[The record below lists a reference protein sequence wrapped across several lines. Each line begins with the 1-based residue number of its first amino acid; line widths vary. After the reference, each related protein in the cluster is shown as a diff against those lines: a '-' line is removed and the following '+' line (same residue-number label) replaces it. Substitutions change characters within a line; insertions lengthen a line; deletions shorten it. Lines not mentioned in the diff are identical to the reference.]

1 MLSFKF
7 YYFENKKL
15 LKGLIVMKN
24 GLLLTIFLS
33 IVGIL
38 SAILINVYIGAA
50 VFVLIITLIIYLI
63 SQYKDE
69 QIMIDKLL
77 ILSREL
83 KEGNFDNRI
92 IYVKAKSKKLAEI
105 ADNLNNTI
113 DGLEAYLREIN
124 TSISCSQ
131 KGEFYRKALP
141 EGLKGIFAHN
151 IEFINK
157 ALANIE
163 VTARSTFKNALSKT
177 LMDLSLGNQNKDMSQ
192 ISSSLNQDISMMKNV
207 YDTVDAITHTA
218 TENGSEVDSLQSA
231 MGSLMDV
238 VNSSKDTV
246 QTFVANSQNITS
258 VVEVIRDIADQTNL
272 LALNAAIEA
281 ARAGE
286 HGRGFAVVADE
297 VRKLAERT
305 QRSTSEIS
313 IAIQTMQQDFV
324 NIQSGSEQVFNIV
337 SESEERI
344 NKFSQAFKRLEENS
358 SALGVNFE
366 SFAKRLILSVVK
378 IDHILYKS
386 NIYLNL
392 NGTQNFN
399 LESVDPI
406 SNLCQDQ
413 RAQGVINELSSE
425 TELNLAREFIKD
437 NAKKAI
443 EESSQNYI
451 DQKAY
456 DAIVSDI
463 KSLEQ
468 RSAEILAKLKI

>member
-1 MLSFKF
+1 M
-7 YYFENKKL
+7 
-15 LKGLIVMKN
+15 
-24 GLLLTIFLS
+24 
-33 IVGIL
+33 
-38 SAILINVYIGAA
+38 
-50 VFVLIITLIIYLI
+50 IYLLR
-63 SQYKDE
+63 QHKDE
-69 QIMIDKLL
+69 QIMIDNLL
-77 ILSREL
+77 VLCREL

-92 IYVKAKSKKLAEI
+92 IYVKTKSKKLAEI

-163 VTARSTFKNALSKT
+163 VTARSTFKNALSRT

-207 YDTVDAITHTA
+207 YDTVDAISHTA
-218 TENGSEVDSLQSA
+218 TENGSEVDSLQNA

-238 VNSSKDTV
+238 VNSSKETV

-358 SALGVNFE
+358 SALGVNFG

-392 NGTQNFN
+392 NGAQNFN

-406 SNLCQDQ
+406 SNLCQDE

-425 TELNLAREFIKD
+425 TELNLAKEFIKD

-443 EESSQNYI
+443 EESSQDYI

-456 DAIVSDI
+456 DAIVNDI

>member
-1 MLSFKF
+1 M
-7 YYFENKKL
+7 
-15 LKGLIVMKN
+15 VKN
-24 GLLLTIFLS
+24 GLLSTIFLS
-33 IVGIL
+33 VIGVLGVIFIHIFVG
-38 SAILINVYIGAA
+38 AII
-50 VFVLIITLIIYLI
+50 FVLIAVLMIYLLR
-63 SQYKDE
+63 QHKDE
-69 QIMIDKLL
+69 QIMIDKFLVL
-77 ILSREL
+77 CREL

-92 IYVKAKSKKLAEI
+92 IYVKTKSKKLAEI

-163 VTARSTFKNALSKT
+163 VTARSTFKNALSRT

-207 YDTVDAITHTA
+207 YDTVDAISHTA

-238 VNSSKDTV
+238 VNSSKETV

-358 SALGVNFE
+358 SALGVNFG

-392 NGTQNFN
+392 NGAQNFN

-406 SNLCQDQ
+406 SNLCQDE

-425 TELNLAREFIKD
+425 TELKLAKEFIKD

-443 EESSQNYI
+443 EESSQDYI

-456 DAIVSDI
+456 DAIVNDI

>member
-1 MLSFKF
+1 M
-7 YYFENKKL
+7 
-15 LKGLIVMKN
+15 MKN
-24 GLLLTIFLS
+24 GLLSTIFLS
-33 IVGIL
+33 VIGVLGVIFIHIFVGVI
-38 SAILINVYIGAA
+38 I
-50 VFVLIITLIIYLI
+50 FVLIAVLMIYLLR
-63 SQYKDE
+63 QHKDE
-69 QIMIDKLL
+69 QSMIDKLL
-77 ILSREL
+77 ILCREL

-92 IYVKAKSKKLAEI
+92 IYVKTKSKKLAEI

-163 VTARSTFKNALSKT
+163 VTARSTFKNALSRT

-207 YDTVDAITHTA
+207 YDTVDAISHTA
-218 TENGSEVDSLQSA
+218 TENGSEVDSLQNA

-238 VNSSKDTV
+238 VNSSKETV

-358 SALGVNFE
+358 SALGVNFG

-392 NGTQNFN
+392 NGAQNFN

-406 SNLCQDQ
+406 SNLCQDE

-425 TELNLAREFIKD
+425 TELNLAKEFIKD

-443 EESSQNYI
+443 EESSQDYI

-456 DAIVSDI
+456 DAIVNDI

>member
-1 MLSFKF
+1 M
-7 YYFENKKL
+7 
-15 LKGLIVMKN
+15 VKN

-33 IVGIL
+33 VIAVLGVIFIHNFVG
-38 SAILINVYIGAA
+38 AII
-50 VFVLIITLIIYLI
+50 FVLIAVLMIYLLR
-63 SQYKDE
+63 QHKDE
-69 QIMIDKLL
+69 QIMIDKFLVL
-77 ILSREL
+77 CREL

-92 IYVKAKSKKLAEI
+92 IYVKTKSKKLAEI

-163 VTARSTFKNALSKT
+163 VTARSTFKNALSRT

-207 YDTVDAITHTA
+207 YDTVDAISHTA

-238 VNSSKDTV
+238 VNSSKETV

-358 SALGVNFE
+358 SALGVNFG

-392 NGTQNFN
+392 NGAQNFN

-406 SNLCQDQ
+406 SNLCQDE

-425 TELNLAREFIKD
+425 TELNLAKEFIKD

-443 EESSQNYI
+443 EESSQDYI

-456 DAIVSDI
+456 DAIVNDI

>member
-1 MLSFKF
+1 M
-7 YYFENKKL
+7 
-15 LKGLIVMKN
+15 MKN
-24 GLLLTIFLS
+24 GLLSTIFLS
-33 IVGIL
+33 VIGVLGVIFIHIFVGVI
-38 SAILINVYIGAA
+38 I
-50 VFVLIITLIIYLI
+50 FVLIAVLMIYLLR
-63 SQYKDE
+63 QHKDE
-69 QIMIDKLL
+69 QSMIDKLL
-77 ILSREL
+77 VLCREL

-92 IYVKAKSKKLAEI
+92 IYVKTKSKKLAEI

-163 VTARSTFKNALSKT
+163 VTARSTFKNALSRT

-207 YDTVDAITHTA
+207 YDTVDAISHTA
-218 TENGSEVDSLQSA
+218 TENGSEVDSLQNA

-238 VNSSKDTV
+238 VNLSKETV

-358 SALGVNFE
+358 SALGVNFG

-392 NGTQNFN
+392 NGAQNFN

-406 SNLCQDQ
+406 SNLCQDE

-425 TELNLAREFIKD
+425 TELNLAKEFIKD

-443 EESSQNYI
+443 EESSQDYI

-456 DAIVSDI
+456 DAIVNDI

>member
-1 MLSFKF
+1 
-7 YYFENKKL
+7 
-15 LKGLIVMKN
+15 MKN

-33 IVGIL
+33 VIGVLGVIFIHIFVG
-38 SAILINVYIGAA
+38 AII
-50 VFVLIITLIIYLI
+50 FVLIAVLMIYLLR
-63 SQYKDE
+63 QHKDE
-69 QIMIDKLL
+69 QIMIDNFLVL
-77 ILSREL
+77 CREL

-92 IYVKAKSKKLAEI
+92 IYVKTKSKKLAEI

-163 VTARSTFKNALSKT
+163 VTARSTFKNALSRT

-207 YDTVDAITHTA
+207 YDTVDAISHTA

-238 VNSSKDTV
+238 VNSSKETV

-358 SALGVNFE
+358 SALGVNFG

-392 NGTQNFN
+392 NGAQNFN

-406 SNLCQDQ
+406 SNLCQDE

-425 TELNLAREFIKD
+425 TELNLAKEFIKD

-443 EESSQNYI
+443 EESSQDYI

-456 DAIVSDI
+456 DAIVNDI

>member
-1 MLSFKF
+1 M
-7 YYFENKKL
+7 
-15 LKGLIVMKN
+15 VKN

-33 IVGIL
+33 IIGVLGVIFIHIFVG
-38 SAILINVYIGAA
+38 AII
-50 VFVLIITLIIYLI
+50 FVLIAVLMVYLLR
-63 SQYKDE
+63 QHKDE
-69 QIMIDKLL
+69 QIMIDNFWFFC
-77 ILSREL
+77 REL

-92 IYVKAKSKKLAEI
+92 IYVKTKSKKLAEI

-163 VTARSTFKNALSKT
+163 VTARSTFKNALSRT

-207 YDTVDAITHTA
+207 YDTVDAISHTA

-238 VNSSKDTV
+238 VNSSKETV

-358 SALGVNFE
+358 SALGVNFG

-392 NGTQNFN
+392 NGAQNFN

-406 SNLCQDQ
+406 SNLCQDE

-425 TELNLAREFIKD
+425 TELNLAKEFIKD

-443 EESSQNYI
+443 EESSQDYI

-456 DAIVSDI
+456 DAIVNDI

>member
-1 MLSFKF
+1 M
-7 YYFENKKL
+7 
-15 LKGLIVMKN
+15 VKN
-24 GLLLTIFLS
+24 GLLSTIFLS
-33 IVGIL
+33 VIGVLGVIFIHIFVG
-38 SAILINVYIGAA
+38 AII
-50 VFVLIITLIIYLI
+50 FVLIAVLMIYLLR
-63 SQYKDE
+63 QHKDK

-77 ILSREL
+77 VLCREL

-92 IYVKAKSKKLAEI
+92 IYVKTKSKKLAEI

-163 VTARSTFKNALSKT
+163 VTARSTFKNALSRT

-207 YDTVDAITHTA
+207 YDTVDAISHTA

-238 VNSSKDTV
+238 VNSSKETV

-358 SALGVNFE
+358 SALGVNFG

-392 NGTQNFN
+392 NGAQNFN

-406 SNLCQDQ
+406 SNLCQDE

-425 TELNLAREFIKD
+425 TELNLAKEFIKD

-443 EESSQNYI
+443 EESSQDYI

-456 DAIVSDI
+456 DAIVNDI

>member
-1 MLSFKF
+1 M
-7 YYFENKKL
+7 
-15 LKGLIVMKN
+15 VKN

-33 IVGIL
+33 IIGIL
-38 SAILINVYIGAA
+38 GAIFFHIYIGVIIFILIA
-50 VFVLIITLIIYLI
+50 VLMIYLFR
-63 SQYKDE
+63 QYKDE
-69 QIMIDKLL
+69 QIMIDKFLVL
-77 ILSREL
+77 CREL
-83 KEGNFDNRI
+83 KGGNFDNRI
-92 IYVKAKSKKLAEI
+92 IYVKTKSKKLAEI

-163 VTARSTFKNALSKT
+163 VTARSTFKNALSRT

-238 VNSSKDTV
+238 VNSSKETV

-358 SALGVNFE
+358 SALGVNFG

-392 NGTQNFN
+392 NGAQNFN

-406 SNLCQDQ
+406 SNLCQDE

-425 TELNLAREFIKD
+425 TELNLAKEFIKD
-437 NAKKAI
+437 SAKKAI
-443 EESSQNYI
+443 EESSQDYI

-456 DAIVSDI
+456 DAIVNDI

>member
-1 MLSFKF
+1 M
-7 YYFENKKL
+7 
-15 LKGLIVMKN
+15 MKN
-24 GLLLTIFLS
+24 GLLSTIFLS
-33 IVGIL
+33 VIGVLGVIFIHIFVG
-38 SAILINVYIGAA
+38 AII
-50 VFVLIITLIIYLI
+50 FVLIAVLMIYLLR
-63 SQYKDE
+63 QYKDE

-77 ILSREL
+77 VLCREL

-92 IYVKAKSKKLAEI
+92 IYVKTKSKKLAEI

-163 VTARSTFKNALSKT
+163 VTARSTFKNALSRT

-207 YDTVDAITHTA
+207 YDTVDAISHTA

-238 VNSSKDTV
+238 VNSSKETV

-272 LALNAAIEA
+272 LALNASIEA

-358 SALGVNFE
+358 SALGVNFG

-392 NGTQNFN
+392 NGAQNFN

-406 SNLCQDQ
+406 SNLCQDE

-425 TELNLAREFIKD
+425 TELNLAKEFIKD

-443 EESSQNYI
+443 EESSQDYI

-456 DAIVSDI
+456 DAIVNDI

>member
-1 MLSFKF
+1 
-7 YYFENKKL
+7 
-15 LKGLIVMKN
+15 MKN
-24 GLLLTIFLS
+24 GFSLAIFLS
-33 IVGIL
+33 FLGIFG
-38 SAILINVYIGAA
+38 AIFVHAYIGA
-50 VFVLIITLIIYLI
+50 VIFVLIIALLFYLLLY
-63 SQYKDE
+63 YKDE
-69 QIMIDKLL
+69 QAMIDKLYDL
-77 ILSREL
+77 CKEL
-83 KEGNFDNRI
+83 KEGNFDNRV
-92 IYVKAKSKKLAEI
+92 IYVKTKSKKLAEI
-105 ADNLNNTI
+105 SDNLNNTI

-163 VTARSTFKNALSKT
+163 VTARSTFKNALSRT

-192 ISSSLNQDISMMKNV
+192 ISNSLNQDISAMKNV
-207 YDTVDAITHTA
+207 YDTVDNIQNTA
-218 TENGSEVDSLQSA
+218 TENGSEVDSLQNA
-231 MGSLMDV
+231 MASLMEV
-238 VNSSKDTV
+238 VNSSKETV

-324 NIQSGSEQVFNIV
+324 NIQSGSEQVFSIV

-344 NKFSQAFKRLEENS
+344 NKFSQAFKGLEENS
-358 SALGVNFE
+358 SALGRDFGA
-366 SFAKRLILSVVK
+366 FAKRLILSVVK

-392 NGTQNFN
+392 NGAQNFN
-399 LESVDPI
+399 LSSVDPI
-406 SNLCQDQ
+406 SNLCQDE
-413 RAQGVINELSSE
+413 RAKNVINELVPESD
-425 TELNLAREFIKD
+425 LNLAKEFIQD
-437 NAKKAI
+437 NAQKAI
-443 EESSQNYI
+443 EESAAEYI

-456 DAIVSDI
+456 DVIVKDI
-463 KSLEQ
+463 KALEQ
-468 RSAEILAKLKI
+468 KSADILDKLKL

>member
-1 MLSFKF
+1 M
-7 YYFENKKL
+7 
-15 LKGLIVMKN
+15 VKN

-33 IVGIL
+33 VIGVLGVIFIHIFVG
-38 SAILINVYIGAA
+38 AII
-50 VFVLIITLIIYLI
+50 FVLIAVLMIYLLR
-63 SQYKDE
+63 QHKDE
-69 QIMIDKLL
+69 QIMIDNFWVLC
-77 ILSREL
+77 REL

-92 IYVKAKSKKLAEI
+92 IYVKTKSKKLAEI

-163 VTARSTFKNALSKT
+163 VTARSTFKNALSRT

-207 YDTVDAITHTA
+207 YDTVDAISHTA

-238 VNSSKDTV
+238 VNSSKETV

-358 SALGVNFE
+358 SALGVNFG

-392 NGTQNFN
+392 NGAQNFN

-406 SNLCQDQ
+406 SNLCQDE

-425 TELNLAREFIKD
+425 TELNLAKEFIKD

-443 EESSQNYI
+443 EESSQDYI

-456 DAIVSDI
+456 DAIVNDI

>member
-1 MLSFKF
+1 M
-7 YYFENKKL
+7 
-15 LKGLIVMKN
+15 VKN
-24 GLLLTIFLS
+24 GLLLTIVLS
-33 IVGIL
+33 VIGVLGVIFIHIFVG
-38 SAILINVYIGAA
+38 AII
-50 VFVLIITLIIYLI
+50 FVLIAVLMIYLLR
-63 SQYKDE
+63 QHKDE
-69 QIMIDKLL
+69 QSMIDKLL
-77 ILSREL
+77 ILCREL

-92 IYVKAKSKKLAEI
+92 IYVKTKSKKLAEI

-113 DGLEAYLREIN
+113 DGLEACLREIN

-163 VTARSTFKNALSKT
+163 VTARSTFKNALSRT

-192 ISSSLNQDISMMKNV
+192 ISNSLNQDISMMKNV
-207 YDTVDAITHTA
+207 YGTVDAITHTA

-231 MGSLMDV
+231 MGTLMDV
-238 VNSSKDTV
+238 VNSSKETV

-358 SALGVNFE
+358 SALGVNFG

-392 NGTQNFN
+392 NGAQNFN

-406 SNLCQDQ
+406 SNLCQDE

-425 TELNLAREFIKD
+425 TELNLAKEFIKD

-443 EESSQNYI
+443 EESSQDYI

-456 DAIVSDI
+456 DAIVNDI

>member
-1 MLSFKF
+1 M
-7 YYFENKKL
+7 
-15 LKGLIVMKN
+15 MKN

-33 IVGIL
+33 IVGAL
-38 SAILINVYIGAA
+38 SAIFIHIYIGA
-50 VFVLIITLIIYLI
+50 VIFILIVALMIYLLRER
-63 SQYKDE
+63 KDE

-77 ILSREL
+77 FLCREL

-92 IYVKAKSKKLAEI
+92 IYVKTKSKKLAEI

-113 DGLEAYLREIN
+113 DELEAYLREIN

-163 VTARSTFKNALSKT
+163 VTAKSTFKNALSRT

-192 ISSSLNQDISMMKNV
+192 ISSSLNQDINMMKNV
-207 YDTVDAITHTA
+207 YDIVDTITHTA

-238 VNSSKDTV
+238 VNSSKETV

-324 NIQSGSEQVFNIV
+324 NIQSGSEQVFNVV

-366 SFAKRLILSVVK
+366 SFAKRLVLSVVK

-392 NGTQNFN
+392 NGAQNFN
-399 LESVDPI
+399 LESIDPI
-406 SNLCQDQ
+406 SNLCQDE

-425 TELNLAREFIKD
+425 TELNLAKEFIKD

-443 EESSQNYI
+443 EESSQDYI

-456 DAIVSDI
+456 DTIVNDI
-463 KSLEQ
+463 KSIEQ

>member
-1 MLSFKF
+1 M
-7 YYFENKKL
+7 
-15 LKGLIVMKN
+15 VKN

-33 IVGIL
+33 VIGVLGVIFIHIFVG
-38 SAILINVYIGAA
+38 AII
-50 VFVLIITLIIYLI
+50 FVLIAVLMIYLLR
-63 SQYKDE
+63 QHKDE
-69 QIMIDKLL
+69 SIMIDKLL
-77 ILSREL
+77 VLCREL

-92 IYVKAKSKKLAEI
+92 IYVKTKSKKLAET

-157 ALANIE
+157 TLANIE
-163 VTARSTFKNALSKT
+163 VTARSTFKNALSRT

-207 YDTVDAITHTA
+207 YDTVDAISHTA

-238 VNSSKDTV
+238 VNSSKETV

-358 SALGVNFE
+358 SALGVNFG

-392 NGTQNFN
+392 NGAQNFN

-406 SNLCQDQ
+406 SNLCQDE

-425 TELNLAREFIKD
+425 TELKLAKEFIKD

-443 EESSQNYI
+443 EESSQDYI

-456 DAIVSDI
+456 DAIVNDI

>member
-1 MLSFKF
+1 M
-7 YYFENKKL
+7 
-15 LKGLIVMKN
+15 MKN
-24 GLLLTIFLS
+24 GLLSTIFLS
-33 IVGIL
+33 VIGVLGVIFIHIFVGVI
-38 SAILINVYIGAA
+38 I
-50 VFVLIITLIIYLI
+50 FVLIAVLMIYLLR
-63 SQYKDE
+63 QHKDE
-69 QIMIDKLL
+69 QIMIDNFWVLC
-77 ILSREL
+77 REL

-92 IYVKAKSKKLAEI
+92 IYVKTKSKKLAEI

-163 VTARSTFKNALSKT
+163 VTARSTFKNALSRT

-207 YDTVDAITHTA
+207 YDTVDAISHTA
-218 TENGSEVDSLQSA
+218 TENGSEVDSLQNA

-238 VNSSKDTV
+238 VNSSKETV

-358 SALGVNFE
+358 SALGVNFG

-392 NGTQNFN
+392 NGAQNFN

-406 SNLCQDQ
+406 SNLCQDE

-425 TELNLAREFIKD
+425 TELNLAKEFIKD

-443 EESSQNYI
+443 EESSQDYI

-456 DAIVSDI
+456 DAIVNDI

>member
-1 MLSFKF
+1 M
-7 YYFENKKL
+7 
-15 LKGLIVMKN
+15 
-24 GLLLTIFLS
+24 
-33 IVGIL
+33 
-38 SAILINVYIGAA
+38 
-50 VFVLIITLIIYLI
+50 
-63 SQYKDE
+63 
-69 QIMIDKLL
+69 
-77 ILSREL
+77 
-83 KEGNFDNRI
+83 
-92 IYVKAKSKKLAEI
+92 
-105 ADNLNNTI
+105 
-113 DGLEAYLREIN
+113 
-124 TSISCSQ
+124 
-131 KGEFYRKALP
+131 
-141 EGLKGIFAHN
+141 
-151 IEFINK
+151 
-157 ALANIE
+157 
-163 VTARSTFKNALSKT
+163 TARSTFKNALSRT

-207 YDTVDAITHTA
+207 YDTVDAISHTA

-238 VNSSKDTV
+238 VNSSKETV

-358 SALGVNFE
+358 SALGVNFG

-392 NGTQNFN
+392 NGAQNFN

-406 SNLCQDQ
+406 SNLCQDE
-413 RAQGVINELSSE
+413 RAQRCVINELSSE
-425 TELNLAREFIKD
+425 TELKLAKEFIKD

-443 EESSQNYI
+443 EESSQDYI

-456 DAIVSDI
+456 DAIVNDI

>member
-1 MLSFKF
+1 
-7 YYFENKKL
+7 
-15 LKGLIVMKN
+15 
-24 GLLLTIFLS
+24 
-33 IVGIL
+33 
-38 SAILINVYIGAA
+38 
-50 VFVLIITLIIYLI
+50 
-63 SQYKDE
+63 
-69 QIMIDKLL
+69 
-77 ILSREL
+77 
-83 KEGNFDNRI
+83 
-92 IYVKAKSKKLAEI
+92 
-105 ADNLNNTI
+105 
-113 DGLEAYLREIN
+113 
-124 TSISCSQ
+124 
-131 KGEFYRKALP
+131 
-141 EGLKGIFAHN
+141 
-151 IEFINK
+151 
-157 ALANIE
+157 
-163 VTARSTFKNALSKT
+163 
-177 LMDLSLGNQNKDMSQ
+177 
-192 ISSSLNQDISMMKNV
+192 
-207 YDTVDAITHTA
+207 
-218 TENGSEVDSLQSA
+218 

-238 VNSSKDTV
+238 VNSSKETV

-305 QRSTSEIS
+305 QRSTNEIS

-358 SALGVNFE
+358 SALGVNFG

-392 NGTQNFN
+392 NGAQNFN

-406 SNLCQDQ
+406 SNLCQDE
-413 RAQGVINELSSE
+413 RAQGVVINELSSE
-425 TELNLAREFIKD
+425 TELNLAKEFIKD

-443 EESSQNYI
+443 EESSQDYI

-456 DAIVSDI
+456 DAIVNDI

>member
-1 MLSFKF
+1 M
-7 YYFENKKL
+7 
-15 LKGLIVMKN
+15 VKN

-33 IVGIL
+33 VIGVLGVIFIHIFVG
-38 SAILINVYIGAA
+38 AII
-50 VFVLIITLIIYLI
+50 FVLIAVLMIYLLR
-63 SQYKDE
+63 QYKDE

-77 ILSREL
+77 VLCREL

-92 IYVKAKSKKLAEI
+92 IYVKTKSKKLAEI

-163 VTARSTFKNALSKT
+163 VTARSTFKNALSRT

-207 YDTVDAITHTA
+207 YDTVDAISHTA

-238 VNSSKDTV
+238 VNSSKETV

-358 SALGVNFE
+358 SALGVNFG

-392 NGTQNFN
+392 NGAQNFN

-406 SNLCQDQ
+406 SNLCQDE

-425 TELNLAREFIKD
+425 TELNLAKEFIKD

-443 EESSQNYI
+443 EESSQDYI

-456 DAIVSDI
+456 DAIVNDI

>member
-1 MLSFKF
+1 
-7 YYFENKKL
+7 
-15 LKGLIVMKN
+15 MKN
-24 GLLLTIFLS
+24 GLFLAIFLS
-33 IVGIL
+33 ILGIL
-38 SAILINVYIGAA
+38 GAT
-50 VFVLIITLIIYLI
+50 FIHVLFGTVIFIFIVALMIYLLN
-63 SQYKDE
+63 QYKDE
-69 QIMIDKLL
+69 QIMIDKLSVL
-77 ILSREL
+77 CREL

-92 IYVKAKSKKLAEI
+92 IYVKTKSKKLAQI
-105 ADNLNNTI
+105 ANNLNNTI

-124 TSISCSQ
+124 TSIACSQ
-131 KGEFYRKALP
+131 KGEFYRKALA
-141 EGLKGIFAHN
+141 EGLKGIFAQN

-157 ALANIE
+157 ALANMEI
-163 VTARSTFKNALSKT
+163 TAKSTFKNALSRT

-192 ISSSLNQDISMMKNV
+192 ISNSLNQDISMMKNV
-207 YDTVDAITHTA
+207 YDTVDVITHTA

-231 MGSLMDV
+231 MDSLMEV
-238 VNSSKDTV
+238 VNSSKETV

-324 NIQSGSEQVFNIV
+324 NIQSGSEQVFSIV

-358 SALGVNFE
+358 STLGVNFG

-392 NGTQNFN
+392 NGAQNFN

-406 SNLCQDQ
+406 SNLCQDE
-413 RAQGVINELSSE
+413 RAKGVINELSSE
-425 TELNLAREFIKD
+425 TELDSAKEFIKD

-443 EESSQNYI
+443 EESSREYI

-456 DAIVSDI
+456 DAIVNDI
-463 KSLEQ
+463 TSLEQ
-468 RSAEILAKLKI
+468 KSATILAKLKI

>member
-1 MLSFKF
+1 M
-7 YYFENKKL
+7 
-15 LKGLIVMKN
+15 VKN

-33 IVGIL
+33 VIGVLGVIFIHIFVG
-38 SAILINVYIGAA
+38 AII
-50 VFVLIITLIIYLI
+50 FVLIAVLMIYLLR
-63 SQYKDE
+63 QHKDE
-69 QIMIDKLL
+69 QIMIDKFLVL
-77 ILSREL
+77 CREL

-92 IYVKAKSKKLAEI
+92 IYVKTKSKKLAEI

-163 VTARSTFKNALSKT
+163 VTARSTFKNALSRT

-238 VNSSKDTV
+238 VNSSKETV

-358 SALGVNFE
+358 SALGINFG

-392 NGTQNFN
+392 NGAQNFN

-406 SNLCQDQ
+406 SNLCQDE

-425 TELNLAREFIKD
+425 AELNLAKEFIKD

-443 EESSQNYI
+443 EESSQDYI

-456 DAIVSDI
+456 DAIVNDI

>member
-1 MLSFKF
+1 M
-7 YYFENKKL
+7 
-15 LKGLIVMKN
+15 VKN

-33 IVGIL
+33 VIGVLGVIFIHIFVG
-38 SAILINVYIGAA
+38 AII
-50 VFVLIITLIIYLI
+50 FVLIAVLMIYLLR
-63 SQYKDE
+63 QHKDE
-69 QIMIDKLL
+69 QIMIDKFLVL
-77 ILSREL
+77 CREL

-92 IYVKAKSKKLAEI
+92 IYVKTKSKKLAEI

-141 EGLKGIFAHN
+141 EGLKGNFAHN

-163 VTARSTFKNALSKT
+163 VTARSTFKNALSRT

-207 YDTVDAITHTA
+207 YDTVDAISHTA

-238 VNSSKDTV
+238 VNSSKETV

-358 SALGVNFE
+358 SALGVNFG

-392 NGTQNFN
+392 NGAQNFN

-406 SNLCQDQ
+406 SNLCQDE

-425 TELNLAREFIKD
+425 TELNLAKEFIKD

-443 EESSQNYI
+443 EESSQDYI

-456 DAIVSDI
+456 DAIVNDI

>member
-1 MLSFKF
+1 
-7 YYFENKKL
+7 
-15 LKGLIVMKN
+15 MKN
-24 GLLLTIFLS
+24 GLFLAIFLS
-33 IVGIL
+33 ILGIL
-38 SAILINVYIGAA
+38 GAT
-50 VFVLIITLIIYLI
+50 FIHVLFGTVIFIFIVALMIYLLN
-63 SQYKDE
+63 QYKDE
-69 QIMIDKLL
+69 QIMIDKLSVL
-77 ILSREL
+77 CREL

-92 IYVKAKSKKLAEI
+92 IYVKTKSKKLAQI
-105 ADNLNNTI
+105 ANNLNNTI

-124 TSISCSQ
+124 TSIACSQ
-131 KGEFYRKALP
+131 KGEFYRKALA

-157 ALANIE
+157 ALANMEI
-163 VTARSTFKNALSKT
+163 TAKSTFKNALSRT

-192 ISSSLNQDISMMKNV
+192 ISNSLNQDISMMKNV
-207 YDTVDAITHTA
+207 YDTVDVITHTA

-231 MGSLMDV
+231 MDSLMEV
-238 VNSSKDTV
+238 VNSSKETV

-324 NIQSGSEQVFNIV
+324 NIQSSSEQVFSIV

-358 SALGVNFE
+358 STLGVNFG

-392 NGTQNFN
+392 NGAQNFN

-406 SNLCQDQ
+406 SNLCQDE
-413 RAQGVINELSSE
+413 RAKGVINELSSE
-425 TELNLAREFIKD
+425 TELDSAKEFIKD

-443 EESSQNYI
+443 EESSREYI

-456 DAIVSDI
+456 DAIVNDI
-463 KSLEQ
+463 TSLEQ
-468 RSAEILAKLKI
+468 KSAAILAKLKI

>member
-1 MLSFKF
+1 M
-7 YYFENKKL
+7 
-15 LKGLIVMKN
+15 VKN

-33 IVGIL
+33 VIGVLGVIFIHNFVG
-38 SAILINVYIGAA
+38 AII
-50 VFVLIITLIIYLI
+50 FVLIAVLMIYLLR
-63 SQYKDE
+63 QHKDE
-69 QIMIDKLL
+69 QIMIDKFLVL
-77 ILSREL
+77 CREL

-92 IYVKAKSKKLAEI
+92 IYVKTKSKKLAEI

-124 TSISCSQ
+124 ISISCSQ

-163 VTARSTFKNALSKT
+163 VTARSTFKNALSRT

-207 YDTVDAITHTA
+207 YDTVDAISHTA

-238 VNSSKDTV
+238 VNSSKETV

-358 SALGVNFE
+358 SALGVNFG

-392 NGTQNFN
+392 NGAQNFN

-406 SNLCQDQ
+406 SNLCQDE

-425 TELNLAREFIKD
+425 TELNLAKEFIKD

-443 EESSQNYI
+443 EESSQDYI

-456 DAIVSDI
+456 DAIVNDI